1 MNITQ
6 LFDRCAASYDQDRP
20 KLVPCFDEFYGTV
33 IRLIPFEPS
42 ATFRCLDVG
51 AGTGLLAALV
61 KQAFPNAAVHLT
73 DASQT
78 MLDQARIRFRGTP
91 AMSYALHDHLALAAV
106 EEYDVVVSALSVHHL
121 SHALKRELYAKIYRA
136 LRPGGRFIHA
146 DQVLG
151 PTPELEAV
159 YQAAWLAHAHEK
171 GISSDALA
179 QAIERIGHDVNAPL
193 SDQLQWLSDAG
204 FEQIDCWF
212 KNFRFA
218 VFGGT
223 KRLG

>member
-6 LFDRCAASYDQDRP
+6 LFDLCAASYDRDRP

-42 ATFRCLDVG
+42 ATFRCLDLG

-73 DASQT
+73 DASEA
-78 MLDQARIRFRGTP
+78 MLAQARIRFRGTP
-91 AMSYALHDHLALAAV
+91 AVSYAVLDHLALAAV

-121 SHALKRELYAKIYRA
+121 PHDQKHDLYGKIHRA

-151 PTPELEAV
+151 PTPEQETV
-159 YQAAWLAHAHEK
+159 YQAAWLAHARDK
-171 GISSDALA
+171 GISADALA
-179 QAIERIGHDVNAPL
+179 QAMERISHDVNAPL
-193 SDQLQWLSDAG
+193 ADQLQWLSDAG

-212 KNFRFA
+212 KSFRFA

-223 KRLG
+223 KRR